1 MAGLFD
7 LKVTSNADKVV
18 QALNALPANVVRPA
32 AVDALNWLAYDI
44 VKAEQAEMGSV
55 FDDPAPWTL
64 NSMKVEKATVSNPV
78 AGVGWKDSNA
88 RTPAGKYLMPQVK
101 GGPRQHTPF
110 EFRLIRIGKLGSD
123 EFLVPARFAERNGR
137 GDLNTGQLTKI
148 LSDLGSIDTAISY
161 PGARNRGKR
170 NTETYYIDRKG
181 RGEFF
186 GNATTKAPAGIY
198 LNKGA
203 RRRLL
208 VFAIVRQPT
217 YRPIFDYYGIGERF
231 QAANFPGYFRRA
243 LDRRLTGPLKRT
255 R

>member
-1 MAGLFD
+1 MFLTD
-7 LKVTSNADKVV
+7 WKTNADKMV
-18 QALNALPANVVRPA
+18 AAINAFPANVVRPA
-32 AVDALNWLAYDI
+32 AVDALNWLAYDL
-44 VKAEQAEMGSV
+44 VEVEKAEMGSV

-64 NSMKVEKATVSNPV
+64 NSLKVEKASLSKPV
-78 AGVGWKDSNA
+78 AGVGWRSTNA
-88 RTPAGKYLMPQVK
+88 RTEAGKYLMPQVK
-101 GGPRQHTPF
+101 GGPRPQTPF
-110 EFRLIRIGKLGSD
+110 EYRLVSMGKLGAD

-148 LSDLGSIDTAISY
+148 LSDLGAIDTATKY
-161 PGARNRGKR
+161 AGARNRGKR

-186 GNATTKAPAGIY
+186 GNATTNAPPGIY

-208 VFAIVRQPT
+208 VFAIVSQPR
-217 YRPIFDYYGIGERF
+217 YRPIFDFYGVADRYK
-231 QAANFPGYFRRA
+231 AANFADKFRRA
-243 LDRRLTGPLKRT
+243 LERRLSAPFKRA